1 MFNKKKW
8 RKRMKRFKEIWRRFR
23 KNKTAMVGLV
33 LVVILVGLAI
43 FADVIVPYETATR
56 NDVMNKLKPPS
67 AEHIF
72 GTDSLGRDIFAR
84 VVHGARYSLLV
95 GIVTTGISV
104 VIGLF
109 LAAAAAYYGG
119 KVDTIISR
127 GVDIVTSVP
136 PLILAMCIVAAF
148 GATTENLFI
157 ALTIIS
163 IPAVVRVNRAALLNV
178 VNQEYI
184 EAARA
189 CGTSTFRILTKH
201 ILKNGMGTI
210 IVNATMGVSGKI
222 LTAATLADVEDTQI
236 LDTYKAE
243 IASAILVDSEGNKVG
258 DLDIESCEVYSTSDL
273 KKQITA
279 EPKALPVYIFKNGI
293 TVVPCYGAGLWGP
306 IWGYIGLEGDLKTI
320 KAVRFGHK
328 GETPGLGAK
337 ISDEPSFA
345 EAFVAKTIG
354 EGEILFEVAKPANRQ
369 TENNGVDAISG
380 ATITSQALGKTLN
393 MWFGFYSNYFAKN
406 AAAEEVVD
414 VVEPVETVEE

>member
-1 MFNKKKW
+1 MNTNSNTYTV
-8 RKRMKRFKEIWRRFR
+8 IYS
-23 KNKTAMVGLV
+23 
-33 LVVILVGLAI
+33 VILVVVVAAVLA
-43 FADVIVPYETATR
+43 FAAMY
-56 NDVMNKLKPPS
+56 LKPTQD
-67 AEHIF
+67 AN
-72 GTDSLGRDIFAR
+72 
-84 VVHGARYSLLV
+84 V
-95 GIVTTGISV
+95 
-104 VIGLF
+104 
-109 LAAAAAYYGG
+109 
-119 KVDTIISR
+119 KKDTI
-127 GVDIVTSVP
+127 G
-136 PLILAMCIVAAF
+136 
-148 GATTENLFI
+148 
-157 ALTIIS
+157 
-163 IPAVVRVNRAALLNV
+163 
-178 VNQEYI
+178 Q
-184 EAARA
+184 
-189 CGTSTFRILTKH
+189 
-201 ILKNGMGTI
+201 
-210 IVNATMGVSGKI
+210 I
-222 LTAATLADVEDTQI
+222 LTAATFANVEDAQI

-243 IASAILVDSEGNKVG
+243 IASAILVDAEGNKVG
-258 DLDIESCEVYSTSDL
+258 DLDIESCEVYGTSDL